1 MRFDNVIDSTLVRVF
16 VAVMCLLACCGIGRS
31 MTNQTAVLSSDEVLS
46 HQDSLI
52 QEMVEF
58 IHPECKLTKAKRNHI
73 ENRIKG
79 FPQKVIR
86 RDTVE
91 FFLNTAYAIAY
102 YEFYRHDYKKAR
114 RWIDLFNRY
123 GMPSGLFPYFF
134 SYPSVGLSASNSINA
149 KGKFKSK
156 KDKNDWWEPIKLTFA
171 DSIKFDGRRT
181 PAQFIDTFLDD
192 VPMDCSV
199 STYRELL
206 TFFKDNGGRLELLN
220 GYSRR
225 GFVQRCVDAKRSD
238 ILEIVYGLW
247 NVVPDDFYVG
257 SWGYLEYGN
266 KTVTVDSV
274 AVSQVKNEIISF
286 DPKYNKVQIDSLIA
300 IKEYSKTA
308 PRVMRLLS
316 QYYDQSRFRDLVE
329 VCETYNQYL
338 SGKNLNTLH
347 NYWALA
353 LSNIGIYE
361 DALLHYDIAIAN
373 SSEPGIISTMR
384 LNKGSTLGEMGRTD
398 EAIAIF
404 TSEKEQQKKAFDR
417 FCWND
422 NLGYVY
428 SFADPVMA
436 LYYYNEAEKYIDSS
450 TLYEDRKV
458 RHYCRKARTLSANK
472 YLQRKSI
479 DDAMRFTRKEF
490 CSATAKGVAF
500 TELAAYYKSAFDY
513 QQADKYFKMAYQC
526 FSGLTPEDQRFA
538 YLNLNYA
545 QNLCNLKE
553 YNEAIDILYDQLNFQ
568 NLKFGDRHSEYIKT
582 LSTLLRIVCKYE
594 RPDISI
600 DSLYNT
606 FRGLAQD
613 VNFFDQ
619 YEKVLV
625 DIAYLTY
632 RHDWKNAL
640 QVISSAIDKSMNPLQ
655 TLELCQIYES
665 VSRVHCSGWEYRES
679 LSTLISVIKQ
689 SVVQGLL
696 LMSGEEQKSIQE
708 PLSSIINGVINAGE
722 YDVALELSL
731 FRKGLLFATQKVI
744 EKRLAVN
751 RKTRKRFSELQTAR
765 RELNAAIAYNDTV
778 HIPELAASVYRM
790 DRELRQSLNANMD
803 ILHDIDKNTALVTS
817 ALDDKSIAIEFIKF
831 QKNDSTCYGAFIIS
845 STGLVKFEDLGT
857 EKVIMES
864 PHGIW
869 NILQDVGANGCDIY
883 FCTDGLLS
891 NLGLEYFNY
900 SVGKPICQTFRLHR
914 VFHLSDIKTDA
925 KIGSNPVLIGVSD
938 HNSPIG
944 AGETVDRG
952 SWTDLPDV
960 KYEIQQIAK
969 TLQLLNPKIL
979 FNDNAT
985 ETVVKELSG
994 TAVTALHITTHGF
1007 YRNNDQLR
1015 KADIDA
1021 MDYDHNIAR
1030 RTLSSGREQISGLVL
1045 RGGNLSWQT
1054 EQILDD
1060 EDNLLTAEEI
1070 EMMNFPNL
1078 ELTVLSACETGIGDI
1093 DSEGVWGLQR
1103 AFRIAGT
1110 KSLICTLAK
1119 VEDYWTAQFMDA
1131 FYEQA
1136 AQGSTIYDSF
1146 HTAREWLQRE
1156 LPDSPEIWSS
1166 FILIE

>member
-1 MRFDNVIDSTLVRVF
+1 MRFSNVIDSPLLRVF

-31 MTNQTAVLSSDEVLS
+31 MTNRTSLSYNEVLS
-46 HQDSLI
+46 HRDSLI

-58 IHPECKLTKAKRNHI
+58 IHPECKLTRVKRKHI
-73 ENRIKG
+73 EKRIKG

-114 RWIDLFNRY
+114 RWVDLFDQY
-123 GMPSGLFPYFF
+123 GMPSRIFPHLFR
-134 SYPSVGLSASNSINA
+134 YPSVGLSASNSIYA
-149 KGKFKSK
+149 KGEFKSK
-156 KDKNDWWEPIKLTFA
+156 KDKNDWSEPITVSFI
-171 DSIKFDGRRT
+171 DSIEFDGRRT
-181 PAQFIDTFLDD
+181 PDQFIDTFLDD

-206 TFFKDNGGRLELLN
+206 TFFKDYGGRLEWLN

-225 GFVQRCVDAKRSD
+225 GFVQRCVDANRRD
-238 ILEIVYGLW
+238 ILEIVYRLW
-247 NVVPDDFYVG
+247 NVVPDDFSIG
-257 SWGYLEYGN
+257 SWGYLEYRN

-286 DPKYNKVQIDSLIA
+286 GPKYNKVQIDSLIA
-300 IKEYSKTA
+300 IKEYSKIA
-308 PRVMRLLS
+308 PKVMRLLN
-316 QYYDQSRFRDLVE
+316 QYYNQSRFTDLVE
-329 VCETYNQYL
+329 ACETYNQYL
-338 SGKNLNTLH
+338 SGRNLNTLH
-347 NYWALA
+347 HYWALA
-353 LSNIGIYE
+353 LSTIGNYE
-361 DALLHYDIAIAN
+361 AALLHYDTAIAN
-373 SSEPGIISTMR
+373 SSELGIISTMR

-398 EAIAIF
+398 ESIAIF
-404 TSEKEQQKKAFDR
+404 MSEKERQKKPFDR

-428 SFADPVMA
+428 SFVDPVMA
-436 LYYYNEAEKYIDSS
+436 LFYYNEAEKFIDSS
-450 TLYEDRKV
+450 TLYKGRKV

-472 YLQRKSI
+472 YLQRKAI
-479 DDAMRFTRKEF
+479 EDAMKFTRKEF

-500 TELAAYYKSAFDY
+500 TELAAYYMSAFDY

-526 FSGLTPEDQRFA
+526 FSGLTPEDQRLT

-553 YNEAIDILYDQLNFQ
+553 YNEAIEILYKQLNFL
-568 NLKFGDRHSEYIKT
+568 NLKFGNKHSEYIKT
-582 LSTLLRIVCKYE
+582 LSALLRIVCKYE

-613 VNFFDQ
+613 VNFIDQ
-619 YEKVLV
+619 YEKVLA

-632 RHDWKNAL
+632 RHDWKNVL
-640 QVISSAIDKSMNPLQ
+640 QVISSGIGKSLNPLQ

-665 VSRVHCSGWEYRES
+665 VSRVHCSDQEYHAV
-679 LSTLISVIKQ
+679 LSTLIPEIKQ

-696 LMSGEEQKSIQE
+696 LMSGNEQRSIQE
-708 PLSSIINGVINAGE
+708 PLSSIINGVIKAGD
-722 YDVALELSL
+722 YDAALELSL
-731 FRKGLLFATQKVI
+731 FRKGLLFATQKAI
-744 EKRLAVN
+744 EKRLSVN

-765 RELNAAIAYNDTV
+765 RKLNAAIAYNDTV
-778 HIPELAASVYRM
+778 HIPELATSVSRM

-803 ILHDIDKNTALVTS
+803 ILHDIDKNTAQVTS
-817 ALDDKSIAIEFIKF
+817 ALDDKSIAVEFIKF
-831 QKNDSTCYGAFIIS
+831 QKDDSTCYGAFIIS
-845 STGLVKFEDLGT
+845 STGLVKFEDFGT
-857 EKVIMES
+857 EKAIMEY

-869 NILQDVGANGCDIY
+869 NILHNVGTNVCDIY

-891 NLGLEYFNY
+891 NLGLEYLNY
-900 SVGKPICQTFRLHR
+900 SDGKPICQTFRLHR
-914 VFHLSDIKTDA
+914 VFHLSDIKADA
-925 KIGSNPVLIGVSD
+925 EIGPNPVLIGVSD

-1015 KADIDA
+1015 KADIDT

-1030 RTLSSGREQISGLVL
+1030 RILSSGREQISGLVL

-1093 DSEGVWGLQR
+1093 DNEGVWGLQR

-1119 VEDYWTAQFMDA
+1119 VEDYWTAQFMDV

-1146 HTAREWLQRE
+1146 HTARVWLQHE

>member
-31 MTNQTAVLSSDEVLS
+31 MTNQTAVPYDEVLS
-46 HQDSLI
+46 HRDSLI

-79 FPQKVIR
+79 FPQMVIR
-86 RDTVE
+86 RDTAE

-114 RWIDLFNRY
+114 RWIGLFNRY

-156 KDKNDWWEPIKLTFA
+156 KDKNDWWEPIKLSFA

-181 PAQFIDTFLDD
+181 PDQFIDTFLDD

-206 TFFKDNGGRLELLN
+206 TFFKDYGGKLEWLN
-220 GYSRR
+220 GYSRK

-247 NVVPDDFYVG
+247 NVVPDDFSVG

-274 AVSQVKNEIISF
+274 AVSQVKNEIVSF

-300 IKEYSKTA
+300 IKEYSKIA
-308 PRVMRLLS
+308 PRVLRLLS
-316 QYYDQSRFRDLVE
+316 QYYDQSRFTDLVE
-329 VCETYNQYL
+329 ACENYNQYL

-353 LSNIGIYE
+353 FSNIGNYE
-361 DALLHYDIAIAN
+361 AALLHYDIALAN
-373 SSEPGIISTMR
+373 SSDPEIISTMR
-384 LNKGSTLGEMGRTD
+384 LNKGCTLGETGRTD

-404 TSEKEQQKKAFDR
+404 MSEKDRQKKTFDR

-428 SFADPVMA
+428 SFVDPVMA

-472 YLQRKSI
+472 YLQRRSI
-479 DDAMRFTRKEF
+479 DNAMRFTRKEF
-490 CSATAKGVAF
+490 CSATAKGMAF
-500 TELAAYYKSAFDY
+500 TELATYYMSAFDY
-513 QQADKYFKMAYQC
+513 SQADKYFKMAYQC
-526 FSGLTPEDQRFA
+526 FAGLTPEDQRLA

-545 QNLCNLKE
+545 QNLCNLQE
-553 YNEAIDILYDQLNFQ
+553 YSEAIDILCNQLDFLNI
-568 NLKFGDRHSEYIKT
+568 KFGDRHSEYIKT
-582 LSTLLRIVCKYE
+582 LSVLLRIVCKSD
-594 RPDISI
+594 RSDISI
-600 DSLYNT
+600 DSLYNAFT
-606 FRGLAQD
+606 FLAKD
-613 VNFFDQ
+613 VNFIDQ
-619 YEKVLV
+619 YEKELV
-625 DIAYLTY
+625 DISYLIY
-632 RHDWKNAL
+632 RHDWENAL
-640 QVISSAIDKSMNPLQ
+640 QVISSAIDKSLNPLQ

-665 VSRVHCSGWEYRES
+665 VSREHCSDQEYHKI
-679 LSTLISVIKQ
+679 LLTLIPVIKQ
-689 SVVQGLL
+689 SVAQGLL

-708 PLSSIINGVINAGE
+708 PLSSIINGVINAGD

-731 FRKGLLFATQKVI
+731 FRKGLLFATQKAT
-744 EKRLAVN
+744 EKQLAAN

-765 RELNAAIAYNDTV
+765 TELNAAIAYNDTV
-778 HIPELAASVYRM
+778 HIPELAASVSRM

-803 ILHDIDKNTALVTS
+803 ILHDIDKNTAQVTS
-817 ALDDKSIAIEFIKF
+817 ALDDKSIAVEFIKF
-831 QKNDSTCYGAFIIS
+831 QKDDSTCYGAFIIS
-845 STGLVKFEDLGT
+845 STGLVKFENLGT
-857 EKVIMES
+857 EKAIMEY

-869 NILQDVGANGCDIY
+869 NILQDVGTNGCDIY

-900 SVGKPICQTFRLHR
+900 SDEKPICQTFRLHR

-925 KIGSNPVLIGVSD
+925 EIGSNPVLIGVSD

-969 TLQLLNPKIL
+969 TLRLLNPKIL
-979 FNDNAT
+979 FNYNAT

-994 TAVTALHITTHGF
+994 TAVTALHVTTHGF

-1015 KADIDA
+1015 KADIDTI
-1021 MDYDHNIAR
+1021 DYDHNIAR
-1030 RTLSSGREQISGLVL
+1030 RILSSGREQISGLVL

-1093 DSEGVWGLQR
+1093 DNEGVWGLQR

-1146 HTAREWLQRE
+1146 QAAWEWLQQE
-1156 LPDSPEIWSS
+1156 LPDSPEIWTS

>member
-1 MRFDNVIDSTLVRVF
+1 MRFDNVIDSPLLRVF
-16 VAVMCLLACCGIGRS
+16 VAVICLLACCGIGRS
-31 MTNQTAVLSSDEVLS
+31 MTNRISLSYDEVLS

-58 IHPECKLTKAKRNHI
+58 IHPECKLTKVKRKHI

-86 RDTVE
+86 RDTTE

-114 RWIDLFNRY
+114 RWIDLFDRC
-123 GMPSGLFPYFF
+123 GMTPGLLHSYFHY
-134 SYPSVGLSASNSINA
+134 SSVGLSASNSINA

-156 KDKNDWWEPIKLTFA
+156 KDKNDWWEPITLSFA
-171 DSIKFDGRRT
+171 DSVKFDGRRT
-181 PAQFIDTFLDD
+181 PDQFIDTFLDD

-199 STYRELL
+199 STYRVLL
-206 TFFKDNGGRLELLN
+206 TSFKDYGGRLEWLN

-238 ILEIVYGLW
+238 ILGIVYGLW
-247 NVVPDDFYVG
+247 NVVPDDFSVG
-257 SWGYLEYGN
+257 SWGYLEYRN
-266 KTVTVDSV
+266 KTVAVDSV
-274 AVSQVKNEIISF
+274 AVLQVKNDIISF

-300 IKEYSKTA
+300 IKEYSKIA
-308 PRVMRLLS
+308 PKVMRLLS
-316 QYYDQSRFRDLVE
+316 QYYDQSRFIDLVE
-329 VCETYNQYL
+329 ACETYNQYL
-338 SGKNLNTLH
+338 TGKNLNTLH

-353 LSNIGIYE
+353 LSNIGNYE
-361 DALLHYDIAIAN
+361 AAILHYDTAIAN
-373 SSEPGIISTMR
+373 TSDPAIISTMR

-404 TSEKEQQKKAFDR
+404 MSEKERQKKPFDR

-428 SFADPVMA
+428 SFVNPVMA
-436 LYYYNEAEKYIDSS
+436 LFYYNEAEKFIDSS
-450 TLYEDRKV
+450 TLYKDRKV

-472 YLQRKSI
+472 YLQRKAI
-479 DDAMRFTRKEF
+479 EDAMRFTRKEF

-500 TELAAYYKSAFDY
+500 TELAAYCMSAFDY
-513 QQADKYFKMAYQC
+513 QQADKYFRMAYQC
-526 FSGLTPEDQRFA
+526 FSGLTPEDQRLA

-553 YNEAIDILYDQLNFQ
+553 YNEAIDILYNQLNFM
-568 NLKFGDRHSEYIKT
+568 NLKFGNKHSEYIKT
-582 LSTLLRIVCKYE
+582 LSALLRIVCKCE

-613 VNFFDQ
+613 VNFIDQ

-632 RHDWKNAL
+632 RHDWENVL
-640 QVISSAIDKSMNPLQ
+640 QVISSAIDKSQNPLQ

-665 VSRVHCSGWEYRES
+665 VSRDHCSEQEYHEV
-679 LSTLISVIKQ
+679 LSTLIPEIKQ

-696 LMSGEEQKSIQE
+696 LMSGNEQRSIQE
-708 PLSSIINGVINAGE
+708 PLSSIINGVINAGD

-731 FRKGLLFATQKVI
+731 FRKGLLFATQKAI
-744 EKRLAVN
+744 EKRLSVN

-765 RELNAAIAYNDTV
+765 TELNAAIAYNDTV
-778 HIPELAASVYRM
+778 HIPELAAFVSRL
-790 DRELRQSLNANMD
+790 DRELRQSLSANMD
-803 ILHDIDKNTALVTS
+803 ILHDIDKNTAQVTS
-817 ALDDKSIAIEFIKF
+817 ALSEKSIAVEFIKF
-831 QKNDSTCYGAFIIS
+831 QKEDSTCYGAFIIG
-845 STGLVKFEDLGT
+845 STGLVKFKELGT
-857 EKVIMES
+857 EQELTIA
-864 PHGIW
+864 PHSIW
-869 NILQDVGANGCDIY
+869 DIIQDIAPIGCEIY

-891 NLGLEYFNY
+891 NMGLEYFNY
-900 SVGKPICQTFRLHR
+900 SDGKPISQSFRLHR
-914 VFHLSDIKTDA
+914 VFHLSDIKPTA
-925 KIGSNPVLIGVSD
+925 GIGSNPVLIGISD

-969 TLQLLNPKIL
+969 TLQLLNPMIL

-985 ETVVKELSG
+985 ETIVKGLSG
-994 TAVTALHITTHGF
+994 SAVTALHITTHGF
-1007 YRNNDQLR
+1007 YRGNDRLH
-1015 KADIDA
+1015 KADIDT

-1030 RTLSSGREQISGLVL
+1030 RILSSGREQISGLVL

-1054 EQILDD
+1054 EQVLDD
-1060 EDNLLTAEEI
+1060 EDNLLTADEI

-1078 ELTVLSACETGIGDI
+1078 ELTVLSACETGIVDI

-1110 KSLICTLAK
+1110 KSLICSLTK

-1136 AQGSTIYDSF
+1136 AQGNSIYDSF
-1146 HTAREWLQRE
+1146 HAAREWLQRE